1 MKRTQGVF
9 FNGYTTFKVKGNFP
23 EFFLNRCVENGIV
36 IWNVKKIDE
45 SSCQANIKLEDIP
58 KLKDLRKNMSYKIT
72 FSSRIGLP
80 FLVNAIWKRKPLVI
94 GFLLS
99 LILIFTLSN
108 MVWDIDIEG
117 VTPEIEHK
125 IKENLDEYGVRKGA
139 WKLNLETPSE
149 MQQKLLNDVPE
160 LLWIGITEKGTTYH
174 LQGVEKTVVEEKEKG
189 GPQHLIARK
198 KGIIVD
204 MYVEKG
210 EPQVNVNDF
219 VQPGDI
225 LVSGLIGGEEDQQ
238 VVHAEG
244 EVIAETWYES
254 EVSIPINVEY
264 KVITGEK
271 EKQYAITLFKTSIPL
286 WGFTKPDFKQVFVD
300 EKERPLYLYKW
311 KLPIAFKTKQIW
323 EQEVYVQNRTQDDA
337 VLAGIEQAKKE
348 LSKQLP
354 IDAKILSEKI
364 LHQKKENGKVNLILY
379 IKVQENIVKPY
390 PITQGD

>member
-9 FNGYTTFKVKGNFP
+9 FNGYTTFKVTGSFP

-36 IWNVKKIDE
+36 IWNIKKLDE

-58 KLKDLRKNMSYKIT
+58 KLKDLRKNMSYKIS

-80 FLVNAIWKRKPLVI
+80 FLINAIWKRKPLVI

-139 WKLNLETPSE
+139 WKFKLETPSQ
-149 MQQKLLNDVPE
+149 MQQRLLNDVPE

-174 LQGVEKTVVEEKEKG
+174 LQGVEKTIVEEKDEG
-189 GPQHLIARK
+189 GPQHLVAKK

-210 EPQVNVNDF
+210 EPKVNVNDF

-225 LVSGLIGGEEDQQ
+225 LVSGLIGGEDDQQ
-238 VVHAEG
+238 AVHAKG
-244 EVIAETWYES
+244 EIIAETWYES

-271 EKQYAITLFKTSIPL
+271 EKQYAISLFNASVPI
-286 WGFTKPDFKQVFVD
+286 WGFTKPDYKQSFME
-300 EKERPLYLYKW
+300 EKEHPLYLFNW
-311 KLPIAFKTKQIW
+311 KIPLAFKTKYIW
-323 EQEVYVQNRTQDDA
+323 EQEVFEQNRSQEEA
-337 VLAGIEQAKKE
+337 VSAGIEQAKRE

-354 IDAKILSEKI
+354 IDAKILREKI
-364 LHQKKENGKVNLILY
+364 LHEKKENGKVKLILY